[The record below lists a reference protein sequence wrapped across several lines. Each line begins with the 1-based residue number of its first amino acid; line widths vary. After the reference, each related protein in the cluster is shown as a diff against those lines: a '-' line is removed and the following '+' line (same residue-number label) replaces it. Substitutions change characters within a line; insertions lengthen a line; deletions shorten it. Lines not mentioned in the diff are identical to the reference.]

1 MRNQTKESAVG
12 IPALQGREDVKSAP
26 SPDRLDQLSAPAH
39 WQAVEFISDLH
50 LQPGEAQTFE
60 AWLAF
65 LQRPAS
71 ERADA
76 LFILGDLFE
85 VWVGDDMLESSA
97 STDQTFWRAC
107 SEALWSF
114 STYTP
119 VYFMAG
125 NRDFLLGSQGLRACG
140 MQGLNDPTSLDFLG
154 QHWLLSHGDALCLAD
169 TDYMRFREQVRQPAW
184 QREFLARPL
193 SERTAIARDLRE
205 QSEARK
211 RSTAHDPCLWADV
224 DTNAARAALQTAGA
238 HTLIH
243 GHTHRPALHELGD
256 GLQRVVLSDW
266 DAGAHP
272 PRAEVLRL
280 DAQGLRRIPLPLS

>member
-1 MRNQTKESAVG
+1 M
-12 IPALQGREDVKSAP
+12 SAP
-26 SPDRLDQLSAPAH
+26 SPPPSVDRLVQLRAPAH

-50 LQPGEAQTFE
+50 LQPGEPKTFDV
-60 AWLAF
+60 WRAF
-65 LQRPAS
+65 LQRPVP
-71 ERADA
+71 ERVDA

-85 VWVGDDMLESSA
+85 VWVGDDVLEASA
-97 STDQTFWRAC
+97 STDQAFWRAC
-107 SEALWSF
+107 AEALRHF
-114 STYTP
+114 SAQTP

-125 NRDFLLGSQGLRACG
+125 NRDFLLGTEGLRVCG
-140 MQGLNDPTSLDFLG
+140 MQGLSDPTTFDFLG

-193 SERTAIARDLRE
+193 SERTAIARNLRE

-211 RSTAHDPCLWADV
+211 RSTAGDPSLWADV
-224 DTNAARAALQTAGA
+224 DTTAARSALQAA
-238 HTLIH
+238 QARTLIH
-243 GHTHRPALHELGD
+243 GHTHRPAVHALGD

-266 DAGAHP
+266 DAGANP

>member
-1 MRNQTKESAVG
+1 MSTPSFDPSSDRSA
-12 IPALQGREDVKSAP
+12 
-26 SPDRLDQLSAPAH
+26 QLRAPAH

-50 LQPGEAQTFE
+50 LQPGEPKTLE
-60 AWLAF
+60 VWRAF
-65 LQRPAS
+65 LQRPAH

-85 VWVGDDMLESSA
+85 VWVGDDVLDSSA
-97 STDQTFWRAC
+97 STDQAFWRAC
-107 SEALWSF
+107 ADALKAF
-114 STYTP
+114 SLHTP

-125 NRDFLLGSQGLRACG
+125 NRDFLLGAEGLKACG
-140 MQGLNDPTSLDFLG
+140 MQGLSDPTALDFLG

-169 TDYMRFREQVRQPAW
+169 TDYMRFREQVRQPIW

-193 SERTAIARDLRE
+193 AERTAIARGLRE

-211 RSTAHDPCLWADV
+211 RSTASDPSLWADV
-224 DTNAARAALQTAGA
+224 DTTAARDSLQAAGA
-238 HTLIH
+238 STLIH
-243 GHTHRPALHELGD
+243 GHTHRPAEHTLGN

-266 DAGAHP
+266 DAAAQP

-280 DAQGLRRIPLPLS
+280 DARGLRRLPLPLS

>member
-1 MRNQTKESAVG
+1 M
-12 IPALQGREDVKSAP
+12 SAP
-26 SPDRLDQLSAPAH
+26 SPDRLDQLRAPAH

-50 LQPGEAQTFE
+50 LQPGEPQTFE
-60 AWLAF
+60 VWRAL
-65 LQRPAS
+65 LQRPAH

-85 VWVGDDMLESSA
+85 VWVGDDVLDSSA

-107 SEALWSF
+107 ADALKAFSF
-114 STYTP
+114 HTP

-125 NRDFLLGSQGLRACG
+125 NRDFLLGAEGLTACG
-140 MQGLNDPTSLDFLG
+140 MQGLNDPTTLDFLG

-169 TDYMRFREQVRQPAW
+169 TDYMLFREQVRQPIW

-193 SERTAIARDLRE
+193 AERTAIARGLRE

-211 RSTAHDPCLWADV
+211 RSTAGDPSLWADV
-224 DTNAARAALQTAGA
+224 DTAAARTALQTANA

-243 GHTHRPALHELGD
+243 GHTHRPAEHALGD

-266 DAGAHP
+266 DAGAQP

-280 DAQGLRRIPLPLS
+280 DARGLRRIRLPIT